1 MTTIMTNIE
10 RPHYTAISPLPFQC
24 FLVLLYFLDLFYIH
38 TTKHLL
44 TMNDHEHTWVPTCI
58 IDTHLHMRAPASL
71 STAGSSGIYSAILLG
86 FDDINATVLLESMLG
101 RTFTGRSFLEEEQR
115 RI

>member
-1 MTTIMTNIE
+1 
-10 RPHYTAISPLPFQC
+10 
-24 FLVLLYFLDLFYIH
+24 
-38 TTKHLL
+38 
-44 TMNDHEHTWVPTCI
+44 MNDHEHTWVPTCI

-101 RTFTGRSFLEEEQR
+101 RIQTGRSFLEEGQR
-115 RI
+115 RFGDKMTASANLASSTYSSTKSYH